1 VAITFYL
8 SAGRTHGNPRGYLQE
23 VLGQSGFSR
32 DRPKLKIFVKR
43 PDCLRKTGFFPLASG
58 SNQMNPTR
66 QDHEA
71 NQTRKAQFKKH
82 ARPEKIQEKGPLRP
96 FFLSPH
102 AIHLSN
108 IESDFPT

>member
-1 VAITFYL
+1 LHTKKRIFSTGSPL
-8 SAGRTHGNPRGYLQE
+8 EHDETTSQDQAGPRI
-23 VLGQSGFSR
+23 
-32 DRPKLKIFVKR
+32 P
-43 PDCLRKTGFFPLASG
+43 
-58 SNQMNPTR
+58 
-66 QDHEA
+66 EA
-71 NQTRKAQFKKH
+71 QIKKH